1 MKSRRFTG
9 NYKFRFVHFT
19 VEMPVSYI
27 GMAISRQPNAPIWL
41 SGEMSGFKIWVWE
54 FLARSW

>member
-1 MKSRRFTG
+1 MG
-9 NYKFRFVHFT
+9 NCKFRFVHFT
-19 VEMPVSYI
+19 IEMPVSHI
-27 GMAISRQPNAPIWL
+27 GMAVSRQPNIPIWL